1 MKYEYTKKFN
11 TSYTTID
18 RSGKLGLVELMN
30 LNQDM
35 ITEFFGLIGS
45 DNKILRQQNN
55 AAWIYTRTKV
65 SLKELPFWNTKTH
78 AKTFISGKSPIRL
91 EVETN
96 LFDENEN
103 LLFAAKTEMCAIDFV
118 ERKIRKIDSL
128 TFPQDLEVSE
138 SLISEPFSRMK
149 TDFSE
154 EDLIYSQKVYASDT
168 DFTNHTNNARYVKF
182 LMNTFNSKFYEEKTI
197 TNFEIQFA
205 KESTEGDELTIWK
218 KETAENEFSFQIL
231 KENESVVKAIIN
243 YSDETRIWS
252 EYKS

>member
-1 MKYEYTKKFN
+1 MKYEYTKSFN

-35 ITEFFGLIGS
+35 ITEFFGSVGS

-91 EVETN
+91 EVETD

-118 ERKIRKIDSL
+118 ERKIRKIDTL
-128 TFPQDLEVSE
+128 IFPQDLEVSE
-138 SLISEPFSRMK
+138 SLIQEPFARMK
-149 TDFSE
+149 TEFESS
-154 EDLIYSQKVYASDT
+154 DLVYSQKVYASDT
-168 DFTNHTNNARYVKF
+168 DFTNHTNNARYVKY
-182 LMNTFNSKFYEEKTI
+182 LMNTFDSKFYEEKTV
-197 TNFEIQFA
+197 TDFEIQFA

-218 KETAENEFSFQIL
+218 KETAEREFSFQIM
-231 KENESVVKAIIN
+231 KADEAVVKAVLK
-243 YSDETRIWS
+243 YSDEARLWNEIN
-252 EYKS
+252 